1 MNGKPPKSRVR
12 EWLAAVALIF
22 CLGVVLLATM
32 WPTPLDQDYG
42 AAVEKFLAVLHRNGI
57 PMWFGYNKLEFSANI
72 LMFMPLGF
80 LITLLLPTRALWLA
94 LLICPALSI
103 GIELTQAVALSAR
116 FATVT
121 DVIANSTGALLGIIL
136 CVFLRGFVYARDQ
149 KLVARALWEHGVR
162 GESAISLGLARSAG

>member
-1 MNGKPPKSRVR
+1 MKGKPTKSRAR
-12 EWLAAVALIF
+12 EGLGTVALVF
-22 CLGVVLLATM
+22 CVGIVLLATM

-42 AAVEKFLAVLHRNGI
+42 AAVDKFLAVLHRNGI

-80 LITLLLPTRALWLA
+80 LIALLLPAKTWWLA
-94 LLICPALSI
+94 LIICPAMSI
-103 GIELTQAVALSAR
+103 GIELTQSVALSAR

-121 DVIANSTGALLGIIL
+121 DVIANSTGALAGI
-136 CVFLRGFVYARDQ
+136 FLAVLLRAIIYSRDE

-162 GESAISLGLARSAG
+162 T